1 MADSSAASNQINLAA
16 VKRVDPYAR
25 DILEKASQVA
35 LYTFNGEKNEWKKTE
50 VEGALFVYSRSGE
63 PFHNILIMN
72 RLSTQNLMEPVVQG
86 LDIQQ
91 QEPFLLYRN
100 TKCDI
105 YGIWFYDKEECV
117 RIAGVLNR
125 LVREAPVT
133 NCPPPVSKPVPVNM
147 PMHNNN
153 NNNNGND
160 IFSMLSKAQE
170 DYFSKTVLTPNH
182 VQEAQPAETPQTVL
196 DFFAKASTSSSKPA
210 VTQSPALFIAQH
222 SAQRVQA
229 PEVSDP
235 NLKPIL
241 QRLKSNPV
249 HSVEHIEKQQ
259 RSVTPQ
265 QTEVLTPEPKSAQKE
280 QKRSGFKLKPAK
292 ENGKVKTQ
300 SGAGVNSVNNSVS
313 TVTNGIN
320 FMGISPTTVV
330 GSPQQNQGI
339 LASPRTPG
347 SVAPMLDARPNVTPI
362 TPKQALM
369 PPVMFTSSPGL
380 DASPQQ
386 GTSQSRPAHMNNL
399 VSQVSRSPPP
409 KPEPLTKNQLLQAF
423 HYLLKNDPDFVNTLH
438 EAYVKSFAEIV
449 P

>member
-1 MADSSAASNQINLAA
+1 MADSNAASNQINLAA

-35 LYTFNGEKNEWKKTE
+35 LYSFNGEKNEWKKTE
-50 VEGALFVYSRSGE
+50 VEGALFVYSRTGE

-86 LDIQQ
+86 LDIQR

-100 TKCDI
+100 SKCDI
-105 YGIWFYDKEECV
+105 NGIWFYDKDECV
-117 RIAGVLNR
+117 RIAGVLDR
-125 LVREAPVT
+125 LVREAPLT
-133 NCPPPVSKPVPVNM
+133 NCPPPVLKPVPVSA
-147 PMHNNN
+147 PLHNNN
-153 NNNNGND
+153 NNNNGTD

-170 DYFSKTVLTPNH
+170 DYFSKTVLSPNH
-182 VQEAQPAETPQTVL
+182 VPDSQPAETPQTVL
-196 DFFAKASTSSSKPA
+196 DFFAKASTSSSKPS

-222 SAQRVQA
+222 AAQRVQA
-229 PEVSDP
+229 PEAHDP

-265 QTEVLTPEPKSAQKE
+265 QIDVQPTEPKSAQKD
-280 QKRSGFKLKPAK
+280 QKKSGFKLKPVK
-292 ENGKVKTQ
+292 ENGRNKG
-300 SGAGVNSVNNSVS
+300 SGPSANPVNNQVQA
-313 TVTNGIN
+313 VTNGIS
-320 FMGISPTTVV
+320 FLRISPTTVA
-330 GSPQQNQGI
+330 GSPQQGV

-347 SVAPMLDARPNVTPI
+347 TTGPILDSRPDVTPK
-362 TPKQALM
+362 PALM
-369 PPVMFTSSPGL
+369 PPVMFTSSPAHE
-380 DASPQQ
+380 ASLQTPPH
-386 GTSQSRPAHMNNL
+386 SHPAHVILGN
-399 VSQVSRSPPP
+399 QGSRSPPL

>member
-1 MADSSAASNQINLAA
+1 MADSNHSSASNQINLAA

-35 LYTFNGEKNEWKKTE
+35 LYSFNGEKNEWKKTE
-50 VEGALFVYSRSGE
+50 VEGALFVYSRTGE

-72 RLSTQNLMEPVVQG
+72 RLSTQNLMEPVIQG
-86 LDIQQ
+86 LDIQR

-100 TKCDI
+100 SKCDI
-105 YGIWFYDKEECV
+105 NGIWFYDKDECV
-117 RIAGVLNR
+117 RIAEVLDR
-125 LVREAPVT
+125 LVREAPLA
-133 NCPPPVSKPVPVNM
+133 NCPPHVTKPVPVSA
-147 PMHNNN
+147 PLHNNN
-153 NNNNGND
+153 NNNNGTD

-170 DYFSKTVLTPNH
+170 DYFSKNVLSPNH
-182 VQEAQPAETPQTVL
+182 APDTQPAETPQTVL

-210 VTQSPALFIAQH
+210 VAQSPALFIAQAQH
-222 SAQRVQA
+222 AAQRVQA
-229 PEVSDP
+229 PEAHDP

-265 QTEVLTPEPKSAQKE
+265 QADVHPEPKSAQKD
-280 QKRSGFKLKPAK
+280 QKRSGFKLKPVK
-292 ENGKVKTQ
+292 ENGKNKGQ
-300 SGAGVNSVNNSVS
+300 SGPGANPVNNSAIT

-320 FMGISPTTVV
+320 FLRISPTNVT
-330 GSPQQNQGI
+330 GSPQQGV

-347 SVAPMLDARPNVTPI
+347 TSGPILDSRPDVTPK
-362 TPKQALM
+362 PALM
-369 PPVMFTSSPGL
+369 PPVMFTSSPAHE
-380 DASPQQ
+380 ASL
-386 GTSQSRPAHMNNL
+386 QSTPHSHQAHMTLGN
-399 VSQVSRSPPP
+399 QVSRSPPL

>member
-1 MADSSAASNQINLAA
+1 MADLNAASNQINLAA

-25 DILEKASQVA
+25 DILERASQVA
-35 LYTFNGEKNEWKKTE
+35 LYTFNGEKNEWKKTD

-86 LDIQQ
+86 LDIQR

-105 YGIWFYDKEECV
+105 YGIWFYDKDECV
-117 RIAGVLNR
+117 RIAGVLDR
-125 LVREAPVT
+125 LVREAPLT
-133 NCPPPVSKPVPVNM
+133 NCPPPVSKPVPVSM
-147 PMHNNN
+147 SMHNNN

-170 DYFSKTVLTPNH
+170 DYFSKTVLTPSQP
-182 VQEAQPAETPQTVL
+182 QEAKPAETPQTVL
-196 DFFAKASTSSSKPA
+196 DFFAKASTSSNKPQ
-210 VTQSPALFIAQH
+210 VTQSPAMFIAQH
-222 SAQRVQA
+222 TAQRVQA
-229 PEVSDP
+229 PEASDP

-265 QTEVLTPEPKSAQKE
+265 QTEIQTQEPKSAQKE
-280 QKRSGFKLKPAK
+280 QKRSGFKLKPMK
-292 ENGKVKTQ
+292 ENGKTKPQ
-300 SGAGVNSVNNSVS
+300 SGVGVNSVNSSVH
-313 TVTNGIN
+313 TVTNGVN
-320 FMGISPTTVV
+320 FMRISPSTVV
-330 GSPQQNQGI
+330 GSPQQPQGV

-347 SVAPMLDARPNVTPI
+347 SVVPMLDSRPDVTPK
-362 TPKQALM
+362 PALM
-369 PPVMFTSSPGL
+369 PPLMFTSSPGH

-386 GTSQSRPAHMNNL
+386 TTPQIHPAHMVNL
-399 VSQVSRSPPP
+399 ANQVSRSPLP

>member
-1 MADSSAASNQINLAA
+1 MADLNAASNQINLAA

-35 LYTFNGEKNEWKKTE
+35 LYSFNGEKNEWKKTE
-50 VEGALFVYSRSGE
+50 VEGALFVYSRTGE

-72 RLSTQNLMEPVVQG
+72 RLSTQNLMEPVMQG
-86 LDIQQ
+86 LDIQR

-105 YGIWFYDKEECV
+105 NGIWFYDKDECV
-117 RIAGVLNR
+117 RIAGVLDR
-125 LVREAPVT
+125 LVREAPLA
-133 NCPPPVSKPVPVNM
+133 NCPPPTVPPSAPV
-147 PMHNNN
+147 HNNN

-160 IFSMLSKAQE
+160 IFTMLSKAQE
-170 DYFSKTVLTPNH
+170 DYFSKTVSSPNH
-182 VQEAQPAETPQTVL
+182 AQQPQPAETPRNVL
-196 DFFAKASTSSSKPA
+196 DFFAMASTSKPV
-210 VTQSPALFIAQH
+210 VTQTPALFIAQAQH
-222 SAQRVQA
+222 AAQRVQA
-229 PEVSDP
+229 PEVHDP

-265 QTEVLTPEPKSAQKE
+265 QPDGQPPEPKSAQKD
-280 QKRSGFKLKPAK
+280 QKRGFKLKPTK
-292 ENGKVKTQ
+292 ENGKKVQ
-300 SGAGVNSVNNSVS
+300 SGAGVNALNNSVS
-313 TVTNGIN
+313 NVTNGIN
-320 FMGISPTTVV
+320 FLRISPTNVST
-330 GSPQQNQGI
+330 PLQQGV

-347 SVAPMLDARPNVTPI
+347 SAGPMLDSRPDVTPK
-362 TPKQALM
+362 PALM
-369 PPVMFTSSPGL
+369 PPVMFTSSPAH
-380 DASPQQ
+380 DATPQLTPQNHPQQ
-386 GTSQSRPAHMNNL
+386 L
-399 VSQVSRSPPP
+399 VNQVSRSPPL

-438 EAYVKSFAEIV
+438 EAYVKSFSEIV

>member
-1 MADSSAASNQINLAA
+1 MADLNAASNQINLAA

-35 LYTFNGEKNEWKKTE
+35 LYSFNGEKNEWKKTE
-50 VEGALFVYSRSGE
+50 VEGALFVYSRTGE

-86 LDIQQ
+86 LDIQR

-105 YGIWFYDKEECV
+105 NGIWFYDKDECV
-117 RIAGVLNR
+117 RIAGVLDR
-125 LVREAPVT
+125 LVREAPLT
-133 NCPPPVSKPVPVNM
+133 NCPPPVTKPVPVQL
-147 PMHNNN
+147 HNH

-170 DYFSKTVLTPNH
+170 DYYSKTVLSPNH
-182 VQEAQPAETPQTVL
+182 APEGQPAETPQTVL
-196 DFFAKASTSSSKPA
+196 DFFAKASTSSKPP
-210 VTQSPALFIAQH
+210 VTQTPALFMAQH
-222 SAQRVQA
+222 AAVQRA
-229 PEVSDP
+229 PAAEAHDP

-265 QTEVLTPEPKSAQKE
+265 QTDTQTTEPKSVQKE
-280 QKRSGFKLKPAK
+280 MKRSGFKLKPVK
-292 ENGKVKTQ
+292 ENGKSIAQ
-300 SGAGVNSVNNSVS
+300 SGVANAGSNSVPAVS
-313 TVTNGIN
+313 NGIN
-320 FMGISPTTVV
+320 FLRISPSNAAR
-330 GSPQQNQGI
+330 SPQHQGVV
-339 LASPRTPG
+339 ASPRTPG
-347 SVAPMLDARPNVTPI
+347 SGPILDSRPDVTPK
-362 TPKQALM
+362 PALM
-369 PPVMFTSSPGL
+369 PPVMFTSSP
-380 DASPQQ
+380 AHEAPPQAAQ
-386 GTSQSRPAHMNNL
+386 HCHPAHLTNL
-399 VSQVSRSPPP
+399 GNQASRSPPL

>member
-1 MADSSAASNQINLAA
+1 MADSNAASNQINLAA

-35 LYTFNGEKNEWKKTE
+35 LYSFNGEKNEWNKTE

-72 RLSTQNLMEPVVQG
+72 RLSTQNLVEPVVQG
-86 LDIQQ
+86 LDIQR

-105 YGIWFYDKEECV
+105 NGIWFYDKDECV
-117 RIAGVLNR
+117 RIAGVLDR
-125 LVREAPVT
+125 LLREAPLT
-133 NCPPPVSKPVPVNM
+133 NCPPPASKPVPV
-147 PMHNNN
+147 PLHNNN
-153 NNNNGND
+153 NNGTD

-170 DYFSKTVLTPNH
+170 DYFSKTVLSPNH
-182 VQEAQPAETPQTVL
+182 AHEARPAETPQTVL
-196 DFFAKASTSSSKPA
+196 DFFAKASTSSNKPI
-210 VTQSPALFIAQH
+210 VTPSPALFMAQH
-222 SAQRVQA
+222 AAQRVQA
-229 PEVSDP
+229 PEAHDP
-235 NLKPIL
+235 SLRPIL

-265 QTEVLTPEPKSAQKE
+265 QTDVPPHEPKSAQKE
-280 QKRSGFKLKPAK
+280 QKRSGFKLKPSK
-292 ENGKVKTQ
+292 ENGKSKVQ
-300 SGAGVNSVNNSVS
+300 SAGNAANNSVS

-320 FMGISPTTVV
+320 FLRISPTNVAM
-330 GSPQQNQGI
+330 SPQQTQV
-339 LASPRTPG
+339 ASPRTPG
-347 SVAPMLDARPNVTPI
+347 STGPIHDSRPDVTPK
-362 TPKQALM
+362 PALM
-369 PPVMFTSSPGL
+369 PPVMFTSSPGH
-380 DASPQQ
+380 DAQAAQLPCPAHIVNMVNQV
-386 GTSQSRPAHMNNL
+386 SQS
-399 VSQVSRSPPP
+399 PPL